1 MWKNAALTL
10 PIERCSWP
18 PVCCCSAP
26 GCIRRS
32 LRSAWWWVQLF
43 GFVGL
48 FVAVPILS
56 LMVIAVEEF
65 WVKPVEESD
74 ARRRGPDI
82 VISRE
87 LGDGDDGA
95 DQHEDD
101 DEHLNDDPKAGKLH
115 RPSATR

>member
-1 MWKNAALTL
+1 MWRTSSVVPDLGGCPTNVLHGRRAA
-10 PIERCSWP
+10 
-18 PVCCCSAP
+18 PVP
-26 GCIRRS
+26 
-32 LRSAWWWVQLF
+32 VF
-43 GFVGL
+43 
-48 FVAVPILS
+48 
-56 LMVIAVEEF
+56 AVEEF

-74 ARRRGPDI
+74 ARRRAPDI

-101 DEHLNDDPKAGKLH
+101 DEHLYDDPKAGKLH

>member
-1 MWKNAALTL
+1 MLLAAGLLSQRTRL
-10 PIERCSWP
+10 HPALIAIG
-18 PVCCCSAP
+18 VVVV
-26 GCIRRS
+26 G
-32 LRSAWWWVQLF
+32 QLF
-43 GFVGL
+43 SFVGL

-56 LMVIAVEEF
+56 LMVIAAEEV